1 MKKFNLILAVALLSV
16 LPACN
21 NDLWDSIHGIE
32 NQITTLDAR
41 VTRLEELCKE
51 MNTNITALQTI
62 VNVLQT
68 NDYITSVTEVKKG
81 GEVIGYTITFGKH
94 NPITIYHGENG
105 TDGKDG
111 KDGIDGTNGQDG
123 HTPVIG
129 VAQDTDGIYYWTLDG
144 EWLLDDNGNKLRVT
158 GENGADGTNGTNGT
172 NGTDGITPQLKIEND
187 YWFISYDNGA
197 TWTQLGKAKGD
208 KGDKG
213 TDGTNGT
220 NGKDGKDGDSMF
232 QSITQDE
239 DNVYFTLEN
248 GTLITVSKTPAIPE
262 GGVQIVNGAIM
273 APFSVSATK
282 KVYFSRGNLQ
292 YQASTNTWRFAEHQ
306 YDLIGSGNSNISAS
320 YSGWIDLFG
329 WGTGNNPTYANT
341 DGNYSTFID
350 WGTNAIT
357 NGGNEIIQWHTLT
370 ALEWRHL
377 IGYGSSGRA
386 NHATLFA
393 LGRVNGVN
401 GLILLPDDWIAP
413 SGITFTA
420 STTQGFNGSSGW
432 FKDEYSG
439 HFTDNSYSYEQWLLM
454 ESAGAVFL
462 PAAGWRQGT
471 DVSDVGPKGYYW
483 TCTEDGTAR
492 ATVLYFN
499 YNMLNHAT
507 QAQGRGFGLS
517 VRLVKDVE

>member
-172 NGTDGITPQLKIEND
+172 NGTDGITPQLKIEGD

-208 KGDKG
+208 KGDN
-213 TDGTNGT
+213 GTNGT
-220 NGKDGKDGDSMF
+220 NGQDGDSMF
-232 QSITQDE
+232 QSVTQDT
-239 DNVYFTLEN
+239 DNVYFTLTD
-248 GTLITVSKTPAIPE
+248 GTVITVAKNNAISSPDGYNVTGTKNGYQYVDLALPSGTKWATCNIGSNLPAGRGKMFAWGETEVKSEYTQANYVP
-262 GGVQIVNGAIM
+262 NYNSL
-273 APFSVSATK
+273 PDCVSGT
-282 KVYFSRGNLQ
+282 
-292 YQASTNTWRFAEHQ
+292 Q
-306 YDLIGSGNSNISAS
+306 YDAVTANLGAPWQIPTKVQMQELVNYATFTETTYNDVAGYRVTGPNGNSIFMPKFPGNYATMNFIYMTGDRQTDNTQYKNCIYCLVPDMFKNEQES
-320 YSGWIDLFG
+320 YSALYAPSSFPAVRYQQHWSRLT
-329 WGTGNNPTYANT
+329 TGQGIQGFY
-341 DGNYSTFID
+341 DYFYYSTGYHIRPV
-350 WGTNAIT
+350 W
-357 NGGNEIIQWHTLT
+357 NE
-370 ALEWRHL
+370 
-377 IGYGSSGRA
+377 
-386 NHATLFA
+386 
-393 LGRVNGVN
+393 
-401 GLILLPDDWIAP
+401 
-413 SGITFTA
+413 
-420 STTQGFNGSSGW
+420 
-432 FKDEYSG
+432 
-439 HFTDNSYSYEQWLLM
+439 
-454 ESAGAVFL
+454 
-462 PAAGWRQGT
+462 
-471 DVSDVGPKGYYW
+471 
-483 TCTEDGTAR
+483 
-492 ATVLYFN
+492 
-499 YNMLNHAT
+499 
-507 QAQGRGFGLS
+507 
-517 VRLVKDVE
+517 